1 MSNKLFSCVIKAQ
14 SSQKARLLS
23 ALNKAQIVVW
33 EVKTESNYI
42 TFSLKIKDLAKTF
55 AILKNMCYNYTV
67 CSRKDFRWL
76 CKSVLKRVGLLMG
89 TALSVACIVVCSNL
103 VLGCKVKTNNEDLKT
118 KVLSLPSVKN
128 CLAKFKS
135 NVSTDIIKSEVSAVD
150 GVASCVVKIVG
161 NFLVVDLVSTPR
173 NEERE
178 FVYSSYVSKYDATIT
193 SIVATRGTPLVK
205 IGDRVFAG
213 AQLISPNVYNESG
226 EVVATTGVS
235 GKVFGEIVLRKTIVV
250 DKFQSVLVK
259 TGKRKEYRSI
269 SLKPPVIPSP
279 YSLYEKTITT
289 RKFNLFVPILYTV
302 TKYEE
307 KEERSVEINV
317 EEYAKSEL
325 NKFVIESGHI
335 GEESGF
341 YYKENEKGYEI
352 SLYLK
357 STTEIGIGV

>member
-1 MSNKLFSCVIKAQ
+1 MSSKLFSCVIKAQ
-14 SSQKARLLS
+14 SSQKTRLLS
-23 ALNKAQIVVW
+23 ALSSAKISVW
-33 EVKTESNYI
+33 AIKIESNYI

-67 CSRKDFRWL
+67 CSRKDFKWL
-76 CKSVLKRVGLLMG
+76 WGCILKRIGLLIG
-89 TALSVACIVVCSNL
+89 TVISVACIVVCSNL
-103 VLGCKVKTNNEDLKT
+103 VLGCKIKTNDEDIKS
-118 KVLSLPSVKN
+118 KILSLPSVKS
-128 CLAKFKS
+128 CLVKFKN
-135 NVSTDIIKSEVSAVD
+135 NVSTDKIKAEVSTID

-161 NFLVVDLVSTPR
+161 NFLVVDVVPTPR
-173 NEERE
+173 SEERE

-213 AQLISPNVYNESG
+213 AQLISPNVVDENG

-235 GKVFGEIVLRKTIVV
+235 GKVFGEVVLRKTIVI
-250 DKFQSVLVK
+250 DKFHSVLVK

-279 YSLYEKTITT
+279 YPLYEKTVTT

-302 TKYEE
+302 TRYEE
-307 KEERSVEINV
+307 KEERSIEINV
-317 EEYAKSEL
+317 DEFAREEL
-325 NKFVIESGHI
+325 NKFVIESGHV

-341 YYKENEKGYEI
+341 YYKENEKEYEI